1 MRHYLKV
8 TDSAEQNRNYRVY
21 PQDVQL
27 TAETDCFIAVIY
39 L

>member
-1 MRHYLKV
+1 MHHYLKV
-8 TDSAEQNRNYRVY
+8 TDSAEQKRH

-27 TAETDCFIAVIY
+27 TAETDGYIAVIY